1 MPNKPV
7 YFDDLTLEEMFE
19 YHDHTYMMS
28 DDSRYYEKGRRER
41 DIIEDKVKSVGGW
54 TKELVNLYNKYAP
67 EGMFQKDW
75 EWMQEVKEL
84 NK

>member
-1 MPNKPV
+1 MSNKPI
-7 YFDDLTLEEMFE
+7 YFDDLTLEEMFK

-28 DDSRYYEKGRRER
+28 DDGRYYEKGRRER
-41 DIIEDKVKSVGGW
+41 DILEDKVESQGGW
-54 TKELVNLYNKYAP
+54 TKELVDLYNKYAP

-75 EWMQEVKEL
+75 EWMQKF

>member
-1 MPNKPV
+1 MVKAMSK
-7 YFDDLTLEEMFE
+7 YFDDLTIEEMFE

-28 DDSRYYEKGRRER
+28 DDSRAYEKGRRQR
-41 DIIEDKVKSVGGW
+41 NILEDKVESQGGW
-54 TKELVNLYNKYAP
+54 TKELVDLYNKYAP

-75 EWMQEVKEL
+75 EWMQQY

>member
-1 MPNKPV
+1 MSNKPR
-7 YFDDLTLEEMFE
+7 YFKDLSLEEMFE
-19 YHDHTYMMS
+19 CHDHTYMMS
-28 DDSRYYEKGRRER
+28 DDNRYYESGRMER

-75 EWMQEVKEL
+75 EWMQEVK
-84 NK
+84 N